1 MNKKIAV
8 VTGAARGMGFA
19 AAKKLCE
26 KYYVLLTDVNKD
38 NLDKAVA
45 ELRGLGFEC
54 EGRIVD
60 VSDQKAVEEAAQYA
74 ATLGDVQA
82 AVNIAGLSPS
92 MASGLKIWAVNAM
105 GTIYVSEAFTKVMKP
120 GACICNFS
128 SMSGDMLPDFQLI
141 RSLHN
146 IEAKNRDFYQKIM
159 TTIIGAVPG
168 ASGSAIAYMLSKN
181 FVNYYAL
188 LYSRKLADTG
198 IRCVTISPG
207 DFATPLGMLEK
218 DGAATYIPNASIKRF
233 GEPDEMAF
241 LVDCVVDERNSY
253 LTGCELLNDGG
264 VIASLKTSLPYFMKA
279 SVIAAIKQNHLDEK
293 FPFLSKQLALS

>member
-1 MNKKIAV
+1 MDKKIVV

-26 KYYVLLTDVNKD
+26 KYYVILTDVNKE
-38 NLDKAVA
+38 NLDNAVA
-45 ELRGLGFEC
+45 ELKGLGFDC

-60 VSDQKAVEEAAQYA
+60 VSDQKAVEETAQYA
-74 ATLGDVQA
+74 ASLGDVQA
-82 AVNIAGLSPS
+82 SVNIAGLSPS
-92 MASGLKIWAVNAM
+92 MTDGTKIWIVNAM
-105 GTIYVSEAFTKVMKP
+105 GTIYMAEAFTKVMKP

-128 SMSGDMLPDFQLI
+128 SMSGDMLPDFQLV

-146 IEAKNRDFYQKIM
+146 IEAKNKDLYKKIM
-159 TTIIGAVPG
+159 TTLVGAIPG
-168 ASGSAIAYMLSKN
+168 PVGAAMGYMLSKN

-207 DFATPLGMLEK
+207 DFATPMGMLEK

-233 GEPDEMAF
+233 GDPDEMAF

-253 LTGCELLNDGG
+253 LTGCEVLNDGG
-264 VIASLKTSLPYFMKA
+264 VIASLKTSFPYYIKA
-279 SVIAAIKQNHLDEK
+279 TIDAALNQFHLKEK
-293 FPFLSKQLALS
+293 LPFLK